1 MTRVEPWFWTPAQL
15 CSAGHGCGQAGV
27 CSQYGFLFCVDEPL
41 SLGKK
46 PPSPQHTSVPT
57 LERRLPVAA
66 LFNKHGSSFF
76 IFKTVLCIP
85 AHHPLQPGHGGGWSG
100 NQPEGAPWTC
110 VGRVVLPVP
119 PSPTL
124 DASQLPTEFAL
135 GPSHI
140 QRPAS
145 HGQVRRRV
153 ELGLAH
159 GGCPQLLLLLLEPA
173 QASVKTYS
181 LRCFYYVYTFS
192 CFILGKK
199 MCFFDTHK
207 TIQGNW
213 KMHIQF

>member
-1 MTRVEPWFWTPAQL
+1 MIHVEPWFWTPRQL

-46 PPSPQHTSVPT
+46 ASPPPQHTSVPT

-85 AHHPLQPGHGGGWSG
+85 AHHPLQPPRWGLVGGTS
-100 NQPEGAPWTC
+100 PEGAPWTC

-135 GPSHI
+135 GPQPHPEASKS
-140 QRPAS
+140 RPGEEA
-145 HGQVRRRV
+145 
-153 ELGLAH
+153 
-159 GGCPQLLLLLLEPA
+159 GGSWAWHMEVVPSCCSSSSSQPRLL
-173 QASVKTYS
+173 
-181 LRCFYYVYTFS
+181 
-192 CFILGKK
+192 
-199 MCFFDTHK
+199 
-207 TIQGNW
+207 
-213 KMHIQF
+213 